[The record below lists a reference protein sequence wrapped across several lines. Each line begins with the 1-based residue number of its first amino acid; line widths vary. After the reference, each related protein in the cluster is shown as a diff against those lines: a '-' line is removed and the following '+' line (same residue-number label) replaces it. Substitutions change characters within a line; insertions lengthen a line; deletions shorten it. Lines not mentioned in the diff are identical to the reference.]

1 MNVFFMKSV
10 KVPQEPRWW
19 SWNTISWKIARFPRE
34 MADFRTG
41 EGSAQD
47 EAGNIL
53 PNRRQGSCQTLRESY
68 PKVQEGNLNGL
79 TLVKG
84 WEI

>member
-1 MNVFFMKSV
+1 MTVLKYHFLG
-10 KVPQEPRWW
+10 
-19 SWNTISWKIARFPRE
+19 KIARFPRE

-47 EAGNIL
+47 EAGT
-53 PNRRQGSCQTLRESY
+53 SCQTEC
-68 PKVQEGNLNGL
+68 KGAVKLNGL